1 MASDDETVS
10 PPPPVSH
17 SEGTSYAV
25 AFGDPSQHPVPG
37 TDTYG
42 NFCPAFP
49 AAGGMNPYEP
59 ERGDLAVLTKALE
72 DLEDSIRPSPELI
85 FQTSAALSVYIYD
98 GLRGVSE
105 RSRGVT
111 SVDMFLH
118 TVETNPETESV
129 IENFMNA
136 TNKWDCLFLTFSLVC
151 LWRMC
156 HCDGTVVAFSAE
168 PDLVVFTDND
178 IKLSSLCFNLSA
190 RERNRLRPIR
200 RMPHIISRELM
211 KKKVAL
217 ERLSVDS
224 GVESELSAEA
234 EIGAFVFMTES
245 NDLWRVV
252 VSFL

>member
-1 MASDDETVS
+1 
-10 PPPPVSH
+10 
-17 SEGTSYAV
+17 
-25 AFGDPSQHPVPG
+25 
-37 TDTYG
+37 
-42 NFCPAFP
+42 
-49 AAGGMNPYEP
+49 
-59 ERGDLAVLTKALE
+59 
-72 DLEDSIRPSPELI
+72 
-85 FQTSAALSVYIYD
+85 
-98 GLRGVSE
+98 
-105 RSRGVT
+105 
-111 SVDMFLH
+111 
-118 TVETNPETESV
+118 
-129 IENFMNA
+129 MNA

-217 ERLSVDS
+217 E
-224 GVESELSAEA
+224 SELSAEA